1 MPDLIDRRQADEAL
15 HQALTRPTLAEQLLL
30 AVAGHLAGHA
40 PTERLT
46 GIDWSRALCAST
58 ISTMHGVPEA
68 AANCAAANAVLS
80 LPPIDDGITRG
91 EYALRL
97 RAVAKGL

>member
-1 MPDLIDRRQADEAL
+1 MPELIDRHQADEAL

-30 AVAGHLAGHA
+30 AVAGHLAAHA
-40 PTERLT
+40 PTDQLT

-58 ISTMHGVPEA
+58 ISTLRGVPEA
-68 AANCAAANAVLS
+68 VANRAAATAVLS
-80 LPPIDDGITRG
+80 LPPMDEGITRG

-97 RAVAKGL
+97 HAAAKGL